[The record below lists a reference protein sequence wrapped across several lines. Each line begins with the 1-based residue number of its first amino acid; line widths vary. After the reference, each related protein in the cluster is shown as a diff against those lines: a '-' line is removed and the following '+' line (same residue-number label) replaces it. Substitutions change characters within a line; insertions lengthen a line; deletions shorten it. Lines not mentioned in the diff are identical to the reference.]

1 MKKVTYF
8 LPFILTLIISCQEDE
23 PGSLENPGSL
33 SINIQVGDTN
43 RKSER
48 KSQVSRDNFNVTIF
62 DINDDTVRFWKNAS
76 DFPEIITLNEGNY
89 YVMVESDEPDLPA
102 FDAAFYAGISDPFD
116 IEVGKN
122 TQIEVTALLT
132 NVKVTV
138 NFSENVSE
146 NFEDFFVRITGEDDE
161 FLTFGV
167 GEVRSGFFV
176 EGELIVFT
184 QLTMGE
190 TTLEK
195 TTVIENAQPNDH
207 YIFNIDVEQTQ
218 GNGSITI
225 EIGDTLDKDV
235 DIIFDEPNVSEF
247 ELIEAFPSLPSFTQ
261 PVFLTASDN
270 NSDQL
275 YLIEQSGRI
284 LSFTNNRETDDF
296 DVYLDIEDRINDNAG
311 ERGLLGLAFHPEFEN
326 NNLFY
331 VNYTNNIGN
340 TVVASFL
347 ASGNQGDPNSE
358 TILMEIDQPFANHNA
373 GMLAFGPDG
382 YLYIA
387 TGDGGSGGDPENNGQ
402 DMTTLLGNIL
412 RIDVDNQEGV
422 LNYSIPSDNP
432 FINNT
437 DGWREEIF
445 ASGFRNPW
453 KFSFDS
459 QNGKLYAGDV
469 GQGKVEEIDVV
480 VNGGNYGW
488 NIWEGSEC
496 FGSQL
501 DCVEEGFEF
510 PIAEYFHDVGFSV
523 TGGYVYRGAKFPDI
537 QGYYFYGDFV
547 SGRVWILNTKDLTE
561 SSTEIFNTNFSI
573 SSFAVDQ
580 SNELYLLDYGSGR
593 IYTLNKI

>member
-1 MKKVTYF
+1 MKKLTYY
-8 LPFILTLIISCQEDE
+8 LPCILILIISCQEDE
-23 PGSLENPGSL
+23 PGSSEKPGSL
-33 SINIQVGDTN
+33 SINIQVGETN
-43 RKSER
+43 LKSGR
-48 KSQVSRDNFNVTIF
+48 KSQVSTDNFNVTIF
-62 DINDDTVRFWKNAS
+62 DINDDTVRFWENAS
-76 DFPEIITLNEGNY
+76 DVPEIITLNEGNY
-89 YVMVESDEPDLPA
+89 YVKVESDEPNLPA
-102 FDAAFYAGISDPFD
+102 FDAAFYEGISEPFD

-122 TQIEVTALLT
+122 TPIELTALLAS
-132 NVKVTV
+132 VKVSV

-161 FLTFGV
+161 FLTFGM
-167 GEVRSGFFV
+167 GEVRSGFFI

-184 QLTMGE
+184 QLTMDE

-218 GNGSITI
+218 GNGSISI
-225 EIGDTLDKDV
+225 EIGDTLNKDV
-235 DIIFDEPNVSEF
+235 DIIFNEPDVSEF

-261 PVFLTASDN
+261 PIFLTASGN

-284 LSFTNNRETDDF
+284 LSFINDRETDDF

-331 VNYTNNIGN
+331 VNYTNNSGN

-402 DMTTLLGNIL
+402 DLTTLLGNIL
-412 RIDVDNQEGV
+412 RIDVDNQDAV
-422 LNYSIPSDNP
+422 HNYSIPSENP

-437 DGWREEIF
+437 EGWREEIF

-453 KFSFDS
+453 RFSFDS

-469 GQGKVEEIDVV
+469 GQGEVEEIDVV
-480 VNGGNYGW
+480 INGGNYGW

-496 FGSQL
+496 FGSPS

-510 PIAEYFHDVGFSV
+510 PVAEYFHDVGFSV
-523 TGGYVYRGAKFPDI
+523 TGGYVYRGAKFPDL

-547 SGRVWILNTKDLTE
+547 SGRVWILNTNDPE
-561 SSTEIFNTNFSI
+561 SSIEIFNTNFSI